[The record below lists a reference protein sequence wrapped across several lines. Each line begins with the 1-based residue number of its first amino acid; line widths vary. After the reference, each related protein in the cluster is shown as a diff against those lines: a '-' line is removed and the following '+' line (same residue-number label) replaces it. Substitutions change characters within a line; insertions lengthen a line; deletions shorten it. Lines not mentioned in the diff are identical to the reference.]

1 MSTTFSV
8 NRDQIILRALR
19 ICSAFDP
26 TNPPSTD
33 DMNNVALAFNMM
45 IKEWIVDI
53 PMWKIEIVT
62 LPLLTGQTTY
72 NIGPYATGTGALV
85 TDKILR
91 IQQASIRNNQST
103 PPNDT
108 PIDQLSIQEYEQ
120 FSVKGALGVPNSML
134 YRPLDDSATV
144 SSYIQVYPTPSDADH
159 ALRMVCLTQL
169 DDVNIG
175 TDPLDFP
182 QECYIALSWN
192 LADEIM
198 FEYAVPLDRAQVI
211 SMRAR
216 DAKTRMADWSQ
227 ENSDSIRMMYDKRN
241 T

>member
-8 NRDQIILRALR
+8 NRDQILLRALR

-33 DMNNVALAFNMM
+33 DMDNLALAFNMM
-45 IKEWIVDI
+45 IKEWIIDI
-53 PMWKIEIVT
+53 PMWKIETVT
-62 LPLLTGQTTY
+62 LPLVANTNTY
-72 NIGPYATGTGALV
+72 QIGPFATGTGALV
-85 TDKILR
+85 MDKILR
-91 IQQASIRNNQST
+91 IQQASIRNETTDS
-103 PPNDT
+103 DT

-120 FSVKGALGVPNSML
+120 YSVKGALGVVNSMI
-134 YRPLDDSATV
+134 YRPLDDKTGE
-144 SSYIQVYPTPSDADH
+144 SSYIQVYPTPSDATYS
-159 ALRMVCLTQL
+159 LRLVCLTQL

-192 LADEIM
+192 LADEVS
-198 FEYAVPLDRAQVI
+198 FEYSVPLDRAQVI
-211 SMRAR
+211 SQRAR
-216 DAKTRMADWSQ
+216 DAKNRMIDWSQ

-241 T
+241 A

>member
-8 NRDQIILRALR
+8 SRDDIIKRALR
-19 ICSAFDP
+19 LCGAFDP
-26 TNPPSTD
+26 TNPPTTD
-33 DMNNVALAFNMM
+33 DFDTVALAFNMM
-45 IKEWIVDI
+45 IKEWIVSI
-53 PMWKIEIVT
+53 PMWKVEIVT
-62 LPLLTGQTTY
+62 MPLLNGQNTY
-72 NIGPYATGTGALV
+72 NIGPYATGTGSV
-85 TDKILR
+85 VMDKILR
-91 IQQASIRNNQST
+91 IQQASVRNNATS

-120 FSVKGALGVPNSML
+120 YSVKGALGVVNSML
-134 YRPLDDSATV
+134 YRPLDDQTGI
-144 SSYIQVYPTPSDADH
+144 SSYIQVYPTPADDTH

-192 LADEIM
+192 LADEIS
-198 FEYAVPLDRAQVI
+198 FEYSVPLDRAQI
-211 SMRAR
+211 ITMRAK
-216 DAKTRMADWSQ
+216 DAKERMADWSQ

-241 T
+241 A